1 MKAALATVIAFSIF
15 QLRAETASPSA
26 TLTGIVNLPGVKI
39 ALLEVQSAQRK
50 IELVLGEGQRDEPVE
65 VTEIRP
71 DEGRVNVRIK
81 GEPVWLNLGI
91 ATNSPSENA
100 SIVLTNASL
109 GHVLF
114 LYSRCTG
121 CSLLQHPLLSR
132 DTRFNLISDAP
143 TLQETRH
150 AIEAAFGEKHIA
162 TIPDG
167 ERFII
172 VAPNSEIVR
181 IKPNAPKTHRSATG
195 ENTSADQMIPLG
207 MLDLRR
213 ADDYQAAALYADLIG
228 GKKLDLSQR
237 ITWTGPPAIY
247 ITAVTPLSK
256 EEAIYALKTL
266 LSWRNIN
273 IVPAAEGFVKAV
285 RANDNRAGE

>member
-1 MKAALATVIAFSIF
+1 MKAALVTVIAFSIF
-15 QLRAETASPSA
+15 QLRAETAAPSV
-26 TLTGIVNLPGVKI
+26 TLTGIINLPGVKI
-39 ALLEVQSAQRK
+39 ALLEVQSVQRK
-50 IELVLGEGQRDEPVE
+50 AELALGEGQLDQPVE

-71 DEGRVNVRIK
+71 HEGRVNLRIK

-91 ATNSPSENA
+91 ATNSSLENA
-100 SIVLTNASL
+100 GILLTNASF
-109 GHVLF
+109 GHVLY
-114 LYSRCTG
+114 LYSRFTG

-143 TLQETRH
+143 TLQEARH
-150 AIEAAFGEKHIA
+150 AIETAFAEKHIA

-172 VAPNSEIVR
+172 VAPNSEVAR

-195 ENTSADQMIPLG
+195 ENTSVDQMIPPG
-207 MLDLRR
+207 MLDLRGVP
-213 ADDYQAAALYADLIG
+213 DYQAAALYAELIG

-247 ITAVTPLSK
+247 ITVVTPVSK
-256 EEAIYALKTL
+256 EEAIYAIKTL

-273 IVPAAEGFVKAV
+273 IVPAADGFVKAV
-285 RANDNRAGE
+285 RANDN